1 MKKKGL
7 GKGLSAL
14 FGDTNIKTS
23 PKEKQAEKAQKTA
36 LIGDLN
42 RNPYQPRTKFD
53 ENKLNEL
60 FIIIDRKSR
69 VVMKDAH
76 RILETVNRI
85 QSIEKDRHVSVL
97 TSAPVCSKTQTF
109 LSDNSISVKNL

>member
-1 MKKKGL
+1 MKKIDPKRYN
-7 GKGLSAL
+7 LS
-14 FGDTNIKTS
+14 S
-23 PKEKQAEKAQKTA
+23 R
-36 LIGDLN
+36 LN
-42 RNPYQPRTKFD
+42 LQQ
-53 ENKLNEL
+53 NKLNEL

-76 RILETVNRI
+76 RILEMVNRI

>member
-1 MKKKGL
+1 MKKIDPKRYN
-7 GKGLSAL
+7 LS
-14 FGDTNIKTS
+14 S
-23 PKEKQAEKAQKTA
+23 R
-36 LIGDLN
+36 LN
-42 RNPYQPRTKFD
+42 LHQ
-53 ENKLNEL
+53 NKLNEL

>member
-1 MKKKGL
+1 MMLMKKIDPKRYN
-7 GKGLSAL
+7 LS
-14 FGDTNIKTS
+14 S
-23 PKEKQAEKAQKTA
+23 R
-36 LIGDLN
+36 LN
-42 RNPYQPRTKFD
+42 LQQ
-53 ENKLNEL
+53 NKLNEL

-76 RILETVNRI
+76 RILEMVNRI

>member
-1 MKKKGL
+1 MMLMKKIDPKRYN
-7 GKGLSAL
+7 LS
-14 FGDTNIKTS
+14 S
-23 PKEKQAEKAQKTA
+23 R
-36 LIGDLN
+36 LN
-42 RNPYQPRTKFD
+42 LQQ
-53 ENKLNEL
+53 NKLNEL

-109 LSDNSISVKNL
+109 LSNNSISVKNL